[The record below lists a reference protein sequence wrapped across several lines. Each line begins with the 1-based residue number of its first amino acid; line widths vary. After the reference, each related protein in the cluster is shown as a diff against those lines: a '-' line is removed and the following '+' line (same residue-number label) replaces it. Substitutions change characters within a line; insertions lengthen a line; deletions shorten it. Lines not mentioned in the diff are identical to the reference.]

1 MSEATGVPAAP
12 TKDLIRAA
20 VLATSVLLCLLVVYA
35 TPLRGWLDTDG
46 VDRVRIQVQSWGV
59 WAPAVFLPVAAL
71 SIAIGIPRIFF
82 AAVAGAA
89 FGFAIGLPVAWAATV
104 AGCYLAFVYG
114 RRLGRGYVERKV
126 GGQSRRFGRLLAS
139 LEHHGVAGNLLIR
152 AAPVGNCLMSN
163 LLMSISP
170 ISTRDFLLGTFLG
183 VAPETI
189 IYCLLGSS
197 VQGQFAA
204 RIAGGVMLLVA
215 LSICYAV
222 YTRQSRLAR
231 SIAAREGAS

>member
-1 MSEATGVPAAP
+1 MSEATGVPATP
-12 TKDLIRAA
+12 TKDLVRALI
-20 VLATSVLLCLLVVYA
+20 LATTVLLCLLVVYA

-46 VDRVRIQVQSWGV
+46 IDRARIQVQSLGA

-104 AGCYLAFVYG
+104 AGCYFAFVYG
-114 RRLGRGYVERKV
+114 RKLGRGYVERKV
-126 GGQSRRFGRLLAS
+126 GGRSRRFGRLLAS
-139 LEHHGVAGNLLIR
+139 LEHHGIAGNLLLR

-204 RIAGGVMLLVA
+204 RIAGGAMLLVA
-215 LSICYAV
+215 LALCYV
-222 YTRQSRLAR
+222 IYTRHSTLAR
-231 SIAAREGAS
+231 SIAAGEGAS